1 MRRVWLLLALTCT
14 ALSSCTFTYI
24 PPVPRSYDLAPTLRL
39 SGASDLTRQPEG
51 LRLRLIVVEVPEADW
66 LAVQWFDPRNDEVAS
81 TSVWVSPEDGTT
93 SYDLFLPDDITFVPG
108 LWRAIVS
115 YRGRVARQIAL
126 Q

>member
-14 ALSSCTFTYI
+14 ALSSCTFTYT
-24 PPVPRSYDLAPTLRL
+24 PPVPRSYELAPTLRL

-81 TSVWVSPEDGTT
+81 ESVWLEPDTTAT
-93 SYDLFLPDDITFVPG
+93 SYDLFLPDTITVVPG
-108 LWRAIVS
+108 QWRAVVS
-115 YRGRVARQIAL
+115 YQGRIVRQL
-126 Q
+126 SFP